1 MKKYKSIDI
10 IIQVLA
16 MLAIIIGA
24 FIDFGVFIYAVVL
37 LGFVQIISTL
47 VHLPVKEA
55 WKTKLRKIYHWALL
69 LPVGGFIYAL
79 NQKSKEKYDMPGLET
94 MVYVLLISLL
104 LAVFYLIISIIE
116 WRRMRKGI

>member
-1 MKKYKSIDI
+1 MKKNKSIDI

-16 MLAIIIGA
+16 MLAILIGA

-47 VHLPVKEA
+47 VHLSVKEA
-55 WKTKLRKIYHWALL
+55 CKTKLRKIYHWALL

-116 WRRMRKGI
+116 WRRMRKAI